1 MHIKNSVATATVI
14 FLTIAILGTFT
25 ISGTVFAEPP
35 LDKDEGASGLAPGE
49 DKGKEFPAPN
59 TFAPGQSDTP
69 KENAPGQIIGP
80 DNPGETDEQSN
91 GQIIGPDNPSETP
104 GHEGLEGEI
113 IGPD

>member
-1 MHIKNSVATATVI
+1 MAV
-14 FLTIAILGTFT
+14 LGTFT
-25 ISGTVFAEPP
+25 MSGTVFAEPP

-49 DKGKEFPAPN
+49 NEGQDFPSPE

-69 KENAPGQIIGP
+69 KEFAPGQIIGP
-80 DNPGETDEQSN
+80 DDPGETDEQSN
-91 GQIIGPDNPSETP
+91 GQIIGPDNPEGDSPGQIIGPDNPSETP